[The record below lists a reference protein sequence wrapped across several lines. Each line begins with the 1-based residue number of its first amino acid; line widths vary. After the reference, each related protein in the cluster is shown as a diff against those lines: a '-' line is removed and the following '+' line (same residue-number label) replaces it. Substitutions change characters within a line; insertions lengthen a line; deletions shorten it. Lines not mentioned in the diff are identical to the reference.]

1 MTARVLALAITISML
16 AWPRA
21 ARAWIFPEHVDI
33 ADAAIHRLSPEAQ
46 AFYREVWEAA
56 RASRAC
62 TELVAAGQG
71 ESPACIDFA
80 AWSAIAGDHSCSPRD
95 LLDGV
100 LPGTWIMD
108 AARVGA
114 EAKRNLAGAKNEREI
129 LTYWARSD
137 LGLERVDPDYS
148 ARAVTNNAH
157 FLLARWTNDAA
168 EYGAGAI
175 ATNAEVNALGLVVTY
190 HLAALRLA
198 RAWRASTG
206 AERSVL
212 ARWILATEVF
222 ALHFLEDSFAAGHAA
237 GTWGDASSRK
247 GTHDY
252 YCTHGLDTHTW
263 RGSPATL
270 FGDAHIKAADLE
282 RTSRAVAASLTQIYE
297 ATRDD
302 YALAA
307 AVDRLSWAGAT
318 RITGFD
324 SCKEKTMAS
333 AGLGP
338 EHLHAMGDLLLD
350 TPYPAQ
356 VESGAPLPR
365 FRAEI
370 GPYVGVYS
378 SARAADVVRGY
389 SSAGLRPRPVGSLDV
404 GVRVGVGLERLV
416 GASGLTFVQGGFVS
430 ESAQVNR
437 CSSDECSGD
446 YRLDTL
452 LPQVPARTGLA
463 FRLHAPFWLIPGDLL
478 LAGPFVALA
487 SWESF
492 KQMAILAG
500 AGGLIP
506 WQRDIYT
513 PIGTVQF
520 IAGRDA
526 GITFYGL
533 LKGPSVAAAPTEKD
547 ATGRQQYA
555 VVELQTLELEFPI
568 VEYRPF
574 HEFAMREAFTMAVQL
589 GYAADIPTSLKILN
603 MPDIPKPDLSPAHL
617 VTLRI
622 VFDVRHYL

>member
-1 MTARVLALAITISML
+1 MTARVLALAIMVSLL

-21 ARAWIFPEHVDI
+21 AGAWIFPEHVDI
-33 ADAAIHRLSPEAQ
+33 ADAAIARLSPEAQ
-46 AFYREVWEAA
+46 AFYRELWTAA
-56 RASRAC
+56 RAARAC
-62 TELVAAGQG
+62 SELAAPG
-71 ESPACIDFA
+71 ERASPTCIDFA
-80 AWSAIAGDHSCSPRD
+80 AWSAIAGEHSCSPRD

-100 LPGTWIMD
+100 LPGRWILD

-114 EAKRNLAGAKNEREI
+114 ETKKNLASARSEREI

-137 LGLERVDPDYS
+137 LGLERADPQYS

-157 FLLARWTNDAA
+157 FLLARWTNDAT
-168 EYGAGAI
+168 EYGVGSI
-175 ATNAEVNALGLVVTY
+175 APDREVNALGLVVTY

-237 GTWGDASSRK
+237 GTWGDTSSRK

-252 YCTHGLDTHTW
+252 YCTHGLDTQTW
-263 RGSPATL
+263 RGRPATL
-270 FGDAHIKAADLE
+270 FGDAHMKPADLE
-282 RTSRAVAASLTQIYE
+282 RASRAVAASLTQVYE
-297 ATRDD
+297 ATRNDHP
-302 YALAA
+302 LAPQ
-307 AVDRLSWAGAT
+307 VERLSWTAAA

-324 SCKEKTMAS
+324 SCKERTMAAPALDRES
-333 AGLGP
+333 LD
-338 EHLHAMGDLLLD
+338 AMGDLLLD

-356 VESGAPLPR
+356 VETGAPMPR

-370 GPYVGVYS
+370 GPYVGIYS
-378 SARAADVVRGY
+378 SARAANVMQGY
-389 SSAGLRPRPVGSLDV
+389 SSSRITPRPVGSLDI
-404 GVRVGVGLERLV
+404 GVRAGLGVERLV
-416 GASGLTFVQGGFVS
+416 GASGLTFVQAGFVN
-430 ESAQVNR
+430 ETAQIDR

-452 LPQVPARTGLA
+452 LPQVPARTGLT

-487 SWESF
+487 SFESF
-492 KQMAILAG
+492 KQMTILAA

-506 WQRDIYT
+506 WQRDLYT
-513 PIGTVQF
+513 PVGTVQF
-520 IAGRDA
+520 IVGRDV
-526 GITFYGL
+526 GLTFYGL
-533 LKGPSVAAAPTEKD
+533 LKGPSVTAAPTEKD
-547 ATGRQQYA
+547 AEGRQQYA
-555 VVELQTLELEFPI
+555 IVELKTLEIELPV

-603 MPDIPKPDLSPAHL
+603 MPDIPKPALSPAHL